1 MSSDPSPAPALVV
14 CFGPG
19 SLLKACRVTIV
30 SFTRDGQSTARAP
43 APPRRGRARQVRR
56 RRRQRRDAHAVHAGT
71 RCERRRNRRSDIAL
85 LCARAGDLRP
95 SPSSWSRRRP
105 SSSHPH
111 RRQPREWREDWISR
125 EEGAVGQ
132 HLWCEVKFLNSKN
145 SFKARP

>member
-1 MSSDPSPAPALVV
+1 MSSDPSPAPALVICSV
-14 CFGPG
+14 SG

-43 APPRRGRARQVRR
+43 APWPRPGQTAATTATPTTRRPRSPRR
-56 RRRQRRDAHAVHAGT
+56 HA
-71 RCERRRNRRSDIAL
+71 
-85 LCARAGDLRP
+85 LRTP
-95 SPSSWSRRRP
+95 PQPPLRHRPPLRTRRRP
-105 SSSHPH
+105 PPLAVVVEPSASVVFPSP
-111 RRQPREWREDWISR
+111 RRPRGWREDWISR